1 MTNIFDVEKLKRILL
16 EKKLTQA
23 EFAKRLGVTPSAVS
37 RYMVGKSLPSSK
49 TLLKMA
55 NVLGLSV
62 ENLLEKEEVITNT
75 DLVNMGFAK
84 LWLRFFLQVLND
96 SGIDLDAKAKVS
108 KILNERINVF
118 MDEPKK
124 DTLVKLAYL
133 NANLD
138 RTDKAMVDLLSILTN
153 LEESPTISDNEK
165 K

>member
-1 MTNIFDVEKLKRILL
+1 
-16 EKKLTQA
+16 
-23 EFAKRLGVTPSAVS
+23 
-37 RYMVGKSLPSSK
+37 
-49 TLLKMA
+49 
-55 NVLGLSV
+55 
-62 ENLLEKEEVITNT
+62 
-75 DLVNMGFAK
+75 MGFAK

-153 LEESPTISDNEK
+153 LEEFPTISDNEK